1 MSERSVNKAIL
12 VGRLGSDADTVY
24 TQSGKPVSRL
34 SLAMNREFSAG
45 LRSPVKVRCGS
56 VLGLC
61 FG

>member
-1 MSERSVNKAIL
+1 MSSKVLIAE
-12 VGRLGSDADTVY
+12 
-24 TQSGKPVSRL
+24 RL
-34 SLAMNREFSAG
+34 SLAAARELDGAKAWIEGLAIPERVTLLSEFSAG